1 MDFSLPCFFNS
12 QRVSPINEF
21 HDMRVASMYI
31 YMCVCDYAYP
41 SESTIPEIPLVNPI
55 RSFPLTIYIIPLVTS
70 HIYQY
75 INSFRWFPSTPMTP
89 QSAQGQEWHLRPPER
104 HRQNGRPVRFAA
116 DCGPLW
122 PTASQQGLRLP
133 IVSGRQG
140 WGEGCV
146 MMCGGLTKKNRLN
159 KLNMDKRL
167 ERWSLNRDVL
177 DSVKPVL
184 KPAKA
189 RHIDVMKVL
198 LGQEWAP
205 PEEDAS
211 AEV

>member
-1 MDFSLPCFFNS
+1 
-12 QRVSPINEF
+12 
-21 HDMRVASMYI
+21 
-31 YMCVCDYAYP
+31 
-41 SESTIPEIPLVNPI
+41 
-55 RSFPLTIYIIPLVTS
+55 
-70 HIYQY
+70 
-75 INSFRWFPSTPMTP
+75 
-89 QSAQGQEWHLRPPER
+89 
-104 HRQNGRPVRFAA
+104 
-116 DCGPLW
+116 
-122 PTASQQGLRLP
+122 
-133 IVSGRQG
+133 
-140 WGEGCV
+140 